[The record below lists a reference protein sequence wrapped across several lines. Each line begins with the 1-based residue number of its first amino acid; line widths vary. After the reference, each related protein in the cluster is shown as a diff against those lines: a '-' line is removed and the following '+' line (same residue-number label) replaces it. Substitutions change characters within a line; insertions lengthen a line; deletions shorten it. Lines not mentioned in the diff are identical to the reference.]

1 MKFKISYGQRFFHH
15 PWPNILYN
23 TTEIEAWNEN
33 HAIFLF
39 HKKYPRTNEYYYTF
53 HSIKEV
59 EDASISS
66 I

>member
-39 HKKYPRTNEYYYTF
+39 HKK
-53 HSIKEV
+53 
-59 EDASISS
+59 
-66 I
+66 